1 MATAEQ
7 IAAVYQAADAAGVP
21 RDLFFRLVKQESAF
35 RPDVW
40 GGQRRSSAGAIGPAQ
55 LMPGTAAELGVDPYD
70 INANLLGGARYL
82 RQQLDTFGDPAL
94 ALAAYNAGPG
104 RVWQAG
110 GVPNIEETQNYV
122 RTILGDTAP
131 APQNALAGMPAQSG
145 FTPSQDMDPQMMQM
159 NALAA
164 LNRARPQYQG
174 NALDASAFQ
183 QNARNFMV

>member
-7 IAAVYQAADAAGVP
+7 IAAVYRAADAYGIP
-21 RDLFFRLVKQESAF
+21 RDLFFRQIKQESGF
-35 RPDVW
+35 RPEVW
-40 GGQRRSSAGAIGPAQ
+40 DGRVRSSAGAIGAGQ

-70 INANLLGGARYL
+70 VEQNLMGAARYL

-104 RVWQAG
+104 RVRQAG

-131 APQNALAGMPAQSG
+131 APQNALSGG
-145 FTPSQDMDPQMMQM
+145 FTPSQGMDPQMMQM

-174 NALDASAFQ
+174 NALDASALQ

>member
-104 RVWQAG
+104 RVRQAG
-110 GVPNIEETQNYV
+110 GVPNIE
-122 RTILGDTAP
+122 
-131 APQNALAGMPAQSG
+131 
-145 FTPSQDMDPQMMQM
+145 
-159 NALAA
+159 
-164 LNRARPQYQG
+164 G
-174 NALDASAFQ
+174 NAELCADNPRRYGTSAAERAVRRQ
-183 QNARNFMV
+183 HNRVSRLLRAWTRR